1 MSLRPFA
8 LERYFARHEFSAKY
22 LLGSSDPESLSV
34 AQLLAL
40 EPGSEDGLSRLRL
53 GYTESAGDASLRR
66 EIAGLYESLG
76 PDQVLVFS
84 GAEEPIFVFMNTAL
98 ERGDHLVVHFP
109 TYQSHYAVA
118 ESLGLQVSR
127 WCGDPAGGWAPDP
140 AELPRLL
147 RPNTRAILVSS
158 PHNPTGYHFGR
169 GAWNDII
176 AVARRHG
183 LILFSDEVYRG
194 TEHDPGDRL
203 PAVCDLYENGVSL
216 NGLSKSYGLA
226 GLRLGWIAARNP
238 AMLARLAEFKDYL
251 SICNSAPSEYL
262 GRIAVRHS
270 EALFERTRRRLVG
283 NLGLLETFFLR
294 QERLFR
300 WIRPRAGTT
309 TFPEFRDGSALEF
322 CDRLVEETGI
332 MLVPG
337 GLFDVDGEFLRFGY
351 GRADFPEALAKLEE
365 HLAQGAPS
373 RT

>member
-1 MSLRPFA
+1 MMRPFA

-53 GYTESAGDASLRR
+53 GYTESAGDSSLRR

-98 ERGDHLVVHFP
+98 ERGDHLIVHFP
-109 TYQSHYAVA
+109 SYPSHYAVA

-127 WCGDPAGGWAPDP
+127 WSGDPAVGWAPDP

-147 RPNTRAILVSS
+147 RPNTRAILASS

-176 AVARRHG
+176 AFARRHG
-183 LILFSDEVYRG
+183 LLLFSDEVYRG

-203 PAVCDLYENGVSL
+203 PAACDLYENGVSL

-238 AMLARLAEFKDYL
+238 TLLARLAEFKDYL
-251 SICNSAPSEYL
+251 TICNSAPSEYL

-270 EALFERTRRRLVG
+270 SELFERTRRRLVG

-300 WIRPRAGTT
+300 WLRPRAGTT

-337 GLFDVDGEFLRFGY
+337 GLFDVEGEFLRFGY

-365 HLAQGAPS
+365 HLAQRSPS